1 MYLSIYHAFLIYDDL
16 FYLLMY
22 KTMENP
28 QDDFWAKIKSN
39 QKTLYL
45 NYAIESNIFLATH
58 DILPRPKYLNLK

>member
-22 KTMENP
+22 TLRRP
-28 QDDFWAKIKSN
+28 QDDLWAKIESY

-45 NYAIESNIFLATH
+45 NYAIEQNIFLATH